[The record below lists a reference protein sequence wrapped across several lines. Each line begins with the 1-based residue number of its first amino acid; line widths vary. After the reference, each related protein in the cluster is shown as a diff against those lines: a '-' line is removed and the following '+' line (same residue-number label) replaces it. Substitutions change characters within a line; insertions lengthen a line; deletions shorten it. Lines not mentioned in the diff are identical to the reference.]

1 MKKFIGKNKTF
12 LLYANLDGSI
22 DISNN
27 LIYMVNF
34 LTRVPD
40 CDSKRPALLDWFISS
55 DASICSTMAF
65 LSLRNSNNVVVTVS
79 IDFPSNPKRD
89 AFFIT
94 KLMTIFLLTWTV
106 VVIWEMFHGRIF
118 LNSVHLLLLVNFVS
132 EYRLK
137 LMYISPIAN
146 IGSNLNHLLGF

>member
-1 MKKFIGKNKTF
+1 
-12 LLYANLDGSI
+12 
-22 DISNN
+22 
-27 LIYMVNF
+27 
-34 LTRVPD
+34 
-40 CDSKRPALLDWFISS
+40 
-55 DASICSTMAF
+55 MAF

-89 AFFIT
+89 AFFHHKT
-94 KLMTIFLLTWTV
+94 YDYFLADLDCRRDLGDVPWKDIFK
-106 VVIWEMFHGRIF
+106 
-118 LNSVHLLLLVNFVS
+118 LVNFVS

>member
-89 AFFIT
+89 AFFHHKT
-94 KLMTIFLLTWTV
+94 YDYFLADLDCRRDLGDVPWKPPSLTNALTSKV
-106 VVIWEMFHGRIF
+106 C
-118 LNSVHLLLLVNFVS
+118 
-132 EYRLK
+132 
-137 LMYISPIAN
+137 
-146 IGSNLNHLLGF
+146 